1 MLVFTRLTKI
11 LGAKRNNLGSH
22 SERAT
27 GHTSVGYRWL
37 WVKGA
42 SLCFVFLLARLLQPN
57 FVAAES
63 VVVRYPE
70 GVAHGFLVLR
80 KLDGKTIADGESTQV
95 AHGDRVTNRMR
106 FTFTDG
112 SVYEQ
117 TTVFLQ
123 NRTFHLVSDHVLQKG
138 PTFECPMETAID
150 TASGQVT
157 VCYKEHNE
165 EKVLS
170 KRLQLPPDVA
180 NGMVFAVLK
189 T

>member
-1 MLVFTRLTKI
+1 MGIEGALKTLKLRACDRAQETRRPTRGADRKRLLVFTRLTKI
-11 LGAKRNNLGSH
+11 LGTKRNNLGSH

-27 GHTSVGYRWL
+27 GHTPVGYRWL
-37 WVKGA
+37 GVIGA

-80 KLDGKTIADGESTQV
+80 TLDGKTIADGESTQV

-112 SVYEQ
+112 SVY
-117 TTVFLQ
+117 
-123 NRTFHLVSDHVLQKG
+123 
-138 PTFECPMETAID
+138 
-150 TASGQVT
+150 
-157 VCYKEHNE
+157 
-165 EKVLS
+165 
-170 KRLQLPPDVA
+170 
-180 NGMVFAVLK
+180 
-189 T
+189 